1 MLAERQGATVLRVN
15 FVGKS
20 QSKERVSLTDWI
32 VESLRQKTDITL
44 FNDVFFSPLHVD
56 SLSKA
61 INSVVLKRIPGV
73 FNLGARDGL
82 NKADFGIRL
91 AERLQLPIDHVI
103 SSITTAKM
111 NARRPQNMI
120 MDSTRFEHTFGFE
133 LPRMDEEI
141 ARLAFNYS

>member
-1 MLAERQGATVLRVN
+1 M
-15 FVGKS
+15 
-20 QSKERVSLTDWI
+20 
-32 VESLRQKTDITL
+32 
-44 FNDVFFSPLHVD
+44 
-56 SLSKA
+56 
-61 INSVVLKRIPGV
+61 VLKRIPGV

-82 NKADFGIRL
+82 SKADFGIRL
-91 AERLQLPIDHVI
+91 AERLQLPIDHVNI

-120 MDSTRFEHTFGFE
+120 MDPTRFEHTFGFE